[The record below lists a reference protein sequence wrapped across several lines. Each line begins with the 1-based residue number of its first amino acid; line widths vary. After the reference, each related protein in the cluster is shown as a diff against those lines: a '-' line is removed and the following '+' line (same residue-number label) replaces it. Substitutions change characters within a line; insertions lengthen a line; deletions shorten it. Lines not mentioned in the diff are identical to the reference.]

1 MSSASIQIILPSSCS
16 LMQSQ
21 LITDQCRSAW
31 FPLTQKHQI
40 LESLS
45 QMAFLLHA
53 QKHSQKILKYVQ
65 IQIKIANIEQL
76 LIQKTVVGLL
86 NETCKC
92 SWQTYWLEMFRGSS
106 PISSGSKPD
115 PDEIWLVRWCS
126 HKSINNES
134 EVDKSQ
140 KDNIKLIIARK
151 NTTKS
156 FEAAKEPLHLITLF
170 VQLLII
176 APRIFAIAFW
186 RNDRHIAK
194 LLRQSPCLVPFIGP
208 IHQKINRMVNWA
220 KLPQK
225 GAPFWSIT
233 AVSCG

>member
-1 MSSASIQIILPSSCS
+1 
-16 LMQSQ
+16 
-21 LITDQCRSAW
+21 
-31 FPLTQKHQI
+31 
-40 LESLS
+40 
-45 QMAFLLHA
+45 
-53 QKHSQKILKYVQ
+53 
-65 IQIKIANIEQL
+65 
-76 LIQKTVVGLL
+76 
-86 NETCKC
+86 
-92 SWQTYWLEMFRGSS
+92 MFRGSS

-140 KDNIKLIIARK
+140 KDNIKLITARK

-186 RNDRHIAK
+186 RNDRYIIAK

-220 KLPQK
+220 KLPQR
-225 GAPFWSIT
+225 GVPFWSII
-233 AVSCG
+233 AVSCGQRKYYPIPVRCGNHMKLGVPSAPCFSDGLRAAFFKAPVPSGYTLI